1 MPDRDGPPRPAGWER
16 ALGVAVG
23 GVVAGVVA
31 VVLCVVL
38 ADRVLTLLVL
48 AAVGLAVAAVVRMV
62 RSMRRVGA
70 LDEARWVALVRV
82 LLALLGVGVAVRGT
96 VGLEREGLTLAS
108 VDDVMWSAGP
118 WPPGVATRLHLMSE
132 LGRPAWEV
140 VLSALGGVVLAWLLI
155 GGGFRGLRSWAAA
168 DRAAAAGTT
177 SPPFATQRA
186 ERLLAT
192 VLLVALTWLV
202 VRGNVADVI
211 GWWSSSGPGMSP

>member
-1 MPDRDGPPRPAGWER
+1 VPDRDGAPRPAGWER

-23 GVVAGVVA
+23 GVVAAVAA

-38 ADRVLTLLVL
+38 AGRVLVLLVL
-48 AAVGLAVAAVVRMV
+48 AAVGLAVAAVVRLV
-62 RSMRRVGA
+62 RSLRRIGA
-70 LDEARWVALVRV
+70 LDEARWVALARV
-82 LLALLGVGVAVRGT
+82 VLVLLGVGVAVRGA
-96 VGLEREGLTLAS
+96 VGLERESLTLAS

-140 VLSALGGVVLAWLLI
+140 VLSSLGGVVLAWLLI
-155 GGGFRGLRSWAAA
+155 GAGVAGLRSWAAA
-168 DRAAAAGTT
+168 DRAVAAGTA
-177 SPPFATQRA
+177 SPPFATQRV

-202 VRGNVADVI
+202 VQGNVADLV